1 MSDPQPN
8 NPLHGI
14 TLEQVVTR
22 LEKRYGWEYLARN
35 ININCFKSNP
45 SVKSSLKFL
54 RRTPWARDKVEAL
67 YVAAFA
73 NSPLEV
79 PVATAKAAPVTP
91 SIVGADTVAD
101 VASNES
107 SKVPSHSGS
116 KAAILKHRLTQALS
130 HLLANL
136 LIRHPLNL
144 PAHLALQRFLGPG
157 LRGWPKSL
165 PRIPKPSATVS
176 DSHHPKN

>member
-73 NSPLEV
+73 DSPMEI
-79 PVATAKAAPVTP
+79 PTARPAVSSTPTGEPSVTTP
-91 SIVGADTVAD
+91 I
-101 VASNES
+101 E
-107 SKVPSHSGS
+107 
-116 KAAILKHRLTQALS
+116 
-130 HLLANL
+130 
-136 LIRHPLNL
+136 
-144 PAHLALQRFLGPG
+144 
-157 LRGWPKSL
+157 
-165 PRIPKPSATVS
+165 PSALAPRPTKTAGPWAKGMAKIS
-176 DSHHPKN
+176 PKDA

>member
-35 ININCFKSNP
+35 INIICFKSNP

-73 NSPLEV
+73 NSPVEV
-79 PVATAKAAPVTP
+79 PVVATKVTSVAVPTAPSTAPPVASPAAAP
-91 SIVGADTVAD
+91 IVGADPVSD
-101 VASNES
+101 VVSN
-107 SKVPSHSGS
+107 
-116 KAAILKHRLTQALS
+116 
-130 HLLANL
+130 
-136 LIRHPLNL
+136 
-144 PAHLALQRFLGPG
+144 
-157 LRGWPKSL
+157 
-165 PRIPKPSATVS
+165 KPSDAPRAESPSASRPTKVAGPWAKGMAKIS
-176 DSHHPKN
+176 PKDS

>member
-107 SKVPSHSGS
+107 SKVPSNSGS
-116 KAAILKHRLTQALS
+116 KAGFKASSNTGSITPTGEPS
-130 HLLANL
+130 D
-136 LIRHPLNL
+136 PP
-144 PAHLALQRFLGPG
+144 PAESSSTSRPAKVSGPWAKG
-157 LRGWPKSL
+157 MAK
-165 PRIPKPSATVS
+165 IATK
-176 DSHHPKN
+176 DS